1 MLAETRRWLTKRD
14 CLTRTPSYASNPLV
28 KWDERSMPSRPV
40 KFTQAEVVRLLAAAK
55 KVGVNVRLEIRPD
68 RTLVVTSGSKDTEV
82 SPDGVDTQL
91 DKWMKKHHAN
101 PT

>member
-1 MLAETRRWLTKRD
+1 
-14 CLTRTPSYASNPLV
+14 
-28 KWDERSMPSRPV
+28 MPSRPV

-68 RTLVVTSGSKDTEV
+68 RTLVVTSGSKDAEV
-82 SPDGVDTQL
+82 SPDGLDTQL
-91 DKWMKKHHAN
+91 DKWMKKRHAN